1 MKVWIGA
8 AALCVMLV
16 AAPGFAQA
24 PAAPAAPAPQ
34 APTAPTPRRPRRG
47 RFPPAKYAFINIQR
61 IAAESAEGKALA
73 GRVQTLNQ
81 QKVNELNEKNKQLQ
95 AAQQKLEAGAS
106 VLSPVA
112 AGQLQKEVERL
123 QVEIQRFTED
133 AQQEVTQLQTQLQEE
148 FQMKLSPVVQQV
160 ATEKGLHL
168 LFSAADAG
176 IVWADLSLDITGEI
190 IQRFDA
196 AAKTAGA
203 PAPKPAPAAAP
214 PAAAAPA
221 APAPKPA
228 PAPPAPKPAPPAP
241 SPRIPEPR
249 TGTVRV
255 HQTDTIRVLRCFGSR
270 VLGFRF
276 SGSLVQVLRSVLRF
290 RLVSDTRVSGSRVR
304 QGFTFGMLGPA
315 DDR

>member
-1 MKVWIGA
+1 MSVAARGNA
-8 AALCVMLV
+8 AAWTVQRLP
-16 AAPGFAQA
+16 PGFAQT
-24 PAAPAAPAPQ
+24 PAAPASPAAPPQ
-34 APTAPTPRRPRRG
+34 APTAPAPT
-47 RFPPAKYAFINIQR
+47 PPAARPFPAGTKYAFINIQR

-81 QKVNELNEKNKQLQ
+81 QKVNELNDKNKQLQ
-95 AAQQKLEAGAS
+95 AAQQKLESGAS
-106 VLSPVA
+106 VLSPAA

-133 AQQEVTQLQTQLQEE
+133 AQQEVQQLLTQLQEE

-196 AAKTAGA
+196 VTKTAGT
-203 PAPKPAPAAAP
+203 PAAKPAPAAAP

-228 PAPPAPKPAPPAP
+228 PPAPAPKPAPPTP
-241 SPRIPEPR
+241 K
-249 TGTVRV
+249 
-255 HQTDTIRVLRCFGSR
+255 
-270 VLGFRF
+270 
-276 SGSLVQVLRSVLRF
+276 
-290 RLVSDTRVSGSRVR
+290 
-304 QGFTFGMLGPA
+304 PA
-315 DDR
+315 NP

>member
-1 MKVWIGA
+1 M
-8 AALCVMLV
+8 
-16 AAPGFAQA
+16 
-24 PAAPAAPAPQ
+24 
-34 APTAPTPRRPRRG
+34 
-47 RFPPAKYAFINIQR
+47 
-61 IAAESAEGKALA
+61 
-73 GRVQTLNQ
+73 
-81 QKVNELNEKNKQLQ
+81 
-95 AAQQKLEAGAS
+95 
-106 VLSPVA
+106 
-112 AGQLQKEVERL
+112 
-123 QVEIQRFTED
+123 
-133 AQQEVTQLQTQLQEE
+133 TQLQTQLQEE

-241 SPRIPEPR
+241 SPRIREPR

-255 HQTDTIRVLRCFGSR
+255 HQTDTIRVLRCSGSGCSGSGSR
-270 VLGFRF
+270 VLWFRF
-276 SGSLVQVLRSVLRF
+276 SGHRFSGSGSSLTLGFPVPGCARGSRSVC
-290 RLVSDTRVSGSRVR
+290 
-304 QGFTFGMLGPA
+304 
-315 DDR
+315 